1 MRKGTLHHTQAI
13 KYSHENLCIS
23 DCNPDLLLSLISL
36 GVVIFSQIVTIIEHF
51 FNFFVFLLL
60 FLKVS
65 RKFSTFLVDNQLG
78 WDQNHFCLSAKKV
91 EKHARL

>member
-1 MRKGTLHHTQAI
+1 MHHTQAI

-36 GVVIFSQIVTIIEHF
+36 GVVIFSQIVTIISSTF
-51 FNFFVFLLL
+51 STFFLLL

-91 EKHARL
+91 EKQARL